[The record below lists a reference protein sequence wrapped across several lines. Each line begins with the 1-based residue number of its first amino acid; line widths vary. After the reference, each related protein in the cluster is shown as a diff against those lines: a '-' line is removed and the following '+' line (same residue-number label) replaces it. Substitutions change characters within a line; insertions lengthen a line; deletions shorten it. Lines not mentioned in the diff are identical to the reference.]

1 MCCGRGDDMDE
12 VDKVDGAATGSVE
25 GAEGSVEGV
34 EPVATPRAR
43 LGARRK
49 DIVQV
54 RYVGPGFLL
63 GVPARDLSVDEWVA
77 LTDSQRDAA
86 LHSKVF
92 EIMKE
97 GE

>member
-1 MCCGRGDDMDE
+1 MCCGRGDDMDDMDG
-12 VDKVDGAATGSVE
+12 VDDVVTDAA
-25 GAEGSVEGV
+25 A
-34 EPVATPRAR
+34 PVATPRAR

-54 RYVGPGFLL
+54 RYVGPGFVL
-63 GVPARDLSVDEWVA
+63 GVPARDLSADEWVA

>member
-1 MCCGRGDDMDE
+1 MCCGKEE
-12 VDKVDGAATGSVE
+12 VVEKVENVDGAVTDA
-25 GAEGSVEGV
+25 V

-54 RYVGPGFLL
+54 RYVGPGFVL
-63 GVPARDLSVDEWVA
+63 GVPARDLSADEWVA
-77 LTDSQRDAA
+77 LTDGQRDAA

>member
-1 MCCGRGDDMDE
+1 MCCGRGDGMD
-12 VDKVDGAATGSVE
+12 DINGVDGAADDAVTD
-25 GAEGSVEGV
+25 AAA
-34 EPVATPRAR
+34 PVATPRAR

-54 RYVGPGFLL
+54 RYVGPGFVL
-63 GVPARDLSVDEWVA
+63 GVPARDLSADEWVA
-77 LTDSQRDAA
+77 LTDGQRDAA
-86 LHSKVF
+86 LHSKVS

>member
-1 MCCGRGDDMDE
+1 MCCGKEE
-12 VDKVDGAATGSVE
+12 VVEEVENVDGAATGSD
-25 GAEGSVEGV
+25 EGV

-54 RYVGPGFLL
+54 RYVGPGFVL
-63 GVPARDLSVDEWVA
+63 GVPARDLSADEWVA

>member
-1 MCCGRGDDMDE
+1 MCCGRGEVVDGMDE
-12 VDKVDGAATGSVE
+12 VDGVDGVDGAVTDA
-25 GAEGSVEGV
+25 AA
-34 EPVATPRAR
+34 PVATPRAR

-54 RYVGPGFLL
+54 RYVGPGFVL
-63 GVPARDLSVDEWVA
+63 GVPARDLSADEWVA
-77 LTDSQRDAA
+77 LTDGQRDAA